1 MYCVLT
7 ILRSYLVLYTKIGVR
22 NFQHGKRQVS
32 VSGKNE
38 TGVCILLLQR
48 IEIRNLLKP
57 CSFSFWYPNNEER
70 LLKIYLTRFHIIAK

>member
-7 ILRSYLVLYTKIGVR
+7 ILRSYLVLYTKIGVW

-48 IEIRNLLKP
+48 IEINYQEMNSICVKK
-57 CSFSFWYPNNEER
+57 F
-70 LLKIYLTRFHIIAK
+70 A

>member
-7 ILRSYLVLYTKIGVR
+7 MLRSYLVLYTKIGVR

-32 VSGKNE
+32 VSGKND

-48 IEIRNLLKP
+48 IEINYQEMNSICVKK
-57 CSFSFWYPNNEER
+57 F
-70 LLKIYLTRFHIIAK
+70 A

>member
-48 IEIRNLLKP
+48 IEINFQEMISICVKK
-57 CSFSFWYPNNEER
+57 F
-70 LLKIYLTRFHIIAK
+70 A